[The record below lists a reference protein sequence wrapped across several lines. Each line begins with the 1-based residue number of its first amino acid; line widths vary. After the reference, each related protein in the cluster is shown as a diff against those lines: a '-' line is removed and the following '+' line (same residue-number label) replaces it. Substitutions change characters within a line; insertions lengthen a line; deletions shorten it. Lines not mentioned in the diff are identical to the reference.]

1 MNSCARFHSVRFAV
15 LYFYATARNILSP
28 PLSPP
33 CQCSACR
40 AQVKISLC
48 QPSRE
53 IFRANFRPLLPPMVK
68 RKTKKEGER
77 RGATKLRYLHS
88 PSVFAL
94 LYYPCFSSSLDSS
107 VNFSSLFFFFFL
119 IFRNE
124 LKNRECFWV
133 GFKKIFER
141 GGLGYYWRWSS
152 NCENE
157 KLFKL
162 ESYYIVNQE
171 VRIRFYIYVC
181 FEGLIFYKAKTYV
194 HSSELSNQSVDPFLR
209 FKIVTMV
216 KIAGSRMN
224 ERTVSAFLG

>member
-1 MNSCARFHSVRFAV
+1 MENKKRRGRGGG
-15 LYFYATARNILSP
+15 LRNYDICILS
-28 PLSPP
+28 LSSPFFIIRVFRHP
-33 CQCSACR
+33 WIVRS
-40 AQVKISLC
+40 
-48 QPSRE
+48 
-53 IFRANFRPLLPPMVK
+53 IFRA
-68 RKTKKEGER
+68 
-77 RGATKLRYLHS
+77 Y
-88 PSVFAL
+88 
-94 LYYPCFSSSLDSS
+94 
-107 VNFSSLFFFFFL
+107 FFFFFDFSKRIKEQRML
-119 IFRNE
+119 LSRIQ
-124 LKNRECFWV
+124 KNIRTW
-133 GFKKIFER
+133 R
-141 GGLGYYWRWSS
+141 LGYYWSS

-224 ERTVSAFLG
+224 ERTVSAFLD

>member
-1 MNSCARFHSVRFAV
+1 MCPFPFRPFRGVVFLCNRAKHPLPSPLPSLPVFSVPRTGENFIVSTVQGDISC
-15 LYFYATARNILSP
+15 
-28 PLSPP
+28 
-33 CQCSACR
+33 
-40 AQVKISLC
+40 
-48 QPSRE
+48 
-53 IFRANFRPLLPPMVK
+53 FRANFRPLLPPMVK
-68 RKTKKEGER
+68 RKTKKEGGR

-88 PSVFAL
+88 PSVFFAL

-107 VNFSSLFFFFFL
+107 VNFSSLFFFFFDFSKRIKEQRIL
-119 IFRNE
+119 LSRIQ
-124 LKNRECFWV
+124 KNIRTW
-133 GFKKIFER
+133 R
-141 GGLGYYWRWSS
+141 LDYYWSS

-171 VRIRFYIYVC
+171 VRIRFYICVC

-194 HSSELSNQSVDPFLR
+194 HSSELSNQSVGPFLR

-224 ERTVSAFLG
+224 ERTVSAFLD